1 MGGER
6 VPPRQR
12 FGELAGRAGDDLPLA
27 EGALLIAAEEYP
39 ALDIPRYLMVL
50 DALASDA
57 ERCLPARGD
66 PVQNVTALCEFLSS
80 VERFRGNTDEYADPR
95 NSFLNEVLDRRL
107 GIPISLAVVYIE
119 VGRRLGV
126 PLHGVGMP
134 AHFLV
139 GHESPDPLFV
149 DAFHGTV
156 LTALGC
162 RRLFEEITGDAIPF
176 RPEYL
181 TRTSARFILVRM
193 LRNLKGIYLQQ
204 GDLDR
209 SAAVI
214 ERILLLAPYLVEET
228 RDLGLVRYRQGKL
241 EAARDLLDRYL
252 TTAPA
257 DASDRPVVDV
267 HLAQVRSLLARLN

>member
-1 MGGER
+1 MGEGEG
-6 VPPRQR
+6 PPRQR

-39 ALDIPRYLMVL
+39 ALDIPRYLGAL

-57 ERCLPARGD
+57 ERRLPARGD
-66 PVQNVTALCEFLSS
+66 PEEKGTALCEFLSR
-80 VERFRGNTDEYADPR
+80 VERFHGNTDEYSDPR

-119 VGRRLGV
+119 VGRRLGL
-126 PLHGVGMP
+126 PLYGVGMP

-139 GHESPDPLFV
+139 EYESRDPLFV

-156 LTALGC
+156 LTAPGC
-162 RRLFEEITGDAIPF
+162 RRLFEEITGRTVPF

-181 TRTSARFILVRM
+181 ARTPARFILVRM
-193 LRNLKGIYLQQ
+193 LRNLKGIYLEQ
-204 GDLDR
+204 GDLGR
-209 SAAVI
+209 SAAAI
-214 ERILLLAPYLVEET
+214 ERILLLAPSLVDET

-241 EAARDLLDRYL
+241 EAARDLLERYL
-252 TTAPA
+252 TAAPA
-257 DASDRPVVDV
+257 DAPDRPVVDV
-267 HLAQVRSLLARLN
+267 HLAHVRSLLTRLN